1 MIRIKEH
8 YTTIVREEMAV
19 GGMHVTNSYERP
31 KIKGIT
37 LHVSL
42 KPFNFDPR
50 YLVPRTM
57 TQDLAFGSRPK
68 ISFSS
73 LSDPEMGIR
82 QGATVGMRASKFNA
96 SFVYDFRDRT
106 LWNLAGLPR
115 YMFPGWRFRLDTA
128 NIRTIRTLIPI
139 YEYYARTRKD
149 PAMKGRNH
157 ATRDWT
163 IHLSKV
169 HDSESLEQLVH
180 GLTLPFVDI
189 QTQKE
194 DRRHRSKTVRKHRKK
209 EQKKQMKKKRQ
220 RA

>member
-8 YTTIVREEMAV
+8 YSTVVREEIAL
-19 GGMHVTNSYERP
+19 GTPSFLNSFERP
-31 KIKGIT
+31 KVKGVT

-57 TQDLAFGSRPK
+57 TQDFAFGSRPK

-73 LSDPEMGIR
+73 LSDPDRGIR
-82 QGATVGMRASKFNA
+82 QGATVGMRSSKFNA

-115 YMFPGWRFRLDTA
+115 YMFPGWRFRPDTA
-128 NIRTIRTLIPI
+128 NTRTIRTIIPL
-139 YEYYARTRKD
+139 YEYYAMSRKD
-149 PAMKGRNH
+149 PAIKGRNH

-163 IHLSKV
+163 IHLSNV
-169 HDSESLEQLVH
+169 SRSTPLEILAT
-180 GLTLPFVDI
+180 GLNLPFVGV
-189 QTQKE
+189 QAQKE
-194 DRRHRSKTVRKHRKK
+194 ARRHRSKTVRKHRKK
-209 EQKKQMKKKRQ
+209 EQKKNLKKKR
-220 RA
+220 AN